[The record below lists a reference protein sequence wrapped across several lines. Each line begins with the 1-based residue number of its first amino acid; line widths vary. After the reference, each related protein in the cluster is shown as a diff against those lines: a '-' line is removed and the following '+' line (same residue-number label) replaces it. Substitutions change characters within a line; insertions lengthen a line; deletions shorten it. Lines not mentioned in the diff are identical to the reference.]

1 MYHRTERLHVT
12 RRMIVLSLSVLVCI
26 AAVGVWS
33 GRGPQPHELLR
44 EVYSPTF
51 EHVPPFG
58 TIGDAL
64 VQLRQDVS
72 SRTSQTAWP
81 LSGQTIV
88 LLIAVIVTVGIAFDF
103 SRPRSPRNVDIILIV
118 ALSVALFDIMRF
130 ARNL

>member
-1 MYHRTERLHVT
+1 
-12 RRMIVLSLSVLVCI
+12 MIVLSLSVLVCI

-33 GRGPQPHELLR
+33 GRGPQQHELLR

-81 LSGQTIV
+81 LSSQTIV
-88 LLIAVIVTVGIAFDF
+88 LLIAVIVTG
-103 SRPRSPRNVDIILIV
+103 RNCLRLLTGH
-118 ALSVALFDIMRF
+118 AAHGTWTSSSSWP
-130 ARNL
+130 